1 MISSVE
7 GQRLRDRLVEDG
19 FVTVPD
25 ILTGADLTRW
35 RAVAERL
42 LAARGDK
49 HASIFKAQGSMIRTI
64 ADPEFA
70 DLVAHP
76 ATLAV
81 LAAMGWA
88 PTHTDGYLI
97 SKPPGGVRLFWH
109 YDWFAWD
116 DPVSYAN
123 QPGQIF
129 AMYYLQDTRPENG
142 CLRVI
147 PGSHR
152 RPNALHRL
160 LGEPHGAALTAAENM
175 AAPEFSTRPD
185 EVDVVVQAG
194 DLVLGDARLL
204 HAAHANSSA
213 ERRSLIT
220 LLVSARFR
228 CSSGVDPGGD
238 DRQGASS
245 GRRLSG
251 SGAGQARSAL
261 AGVRRRGGTAPAHRL
276 AASGSVINRVTSL
289 MIVSPA
295 MPTSHRLPIGAWA
308 WALSQGAL
316 PV

>member
-1 MISSVE
+1 
-7 GQRLRDRLVEDG
+7 
-19 FVTVPD
+19 
-25 ILTGADLTRW
+25 
-35 RAVAERL
+35 
-42 LAARGDK
+42 
-49 HASIFKAQGSMIRTI
+49 
-64 ADPEFA
+64 
-70 DLVAHP
+70 
-76 ATLAV
+76 
-81 LAAMGWA
+81 MGWA

-152 RPNALHRL
+152 RPNPLHRL

-220 LLVSARFR
+220 LWYQPDFAALPESIQAAMIAKVHRPGEDYPAAARVR
-228 CSSGVDPGGD
+228 L
-238 DRQGASS
+238 DRLWPVYEGEAAPHPRTVWQPPVASS
-245 GRRLSG
+245 I
-251 SGAGQARSAL
+251 A
-261 AGVRRRGGTAPAHRL
+261 
-276 AASGSVINRVTSL
+276 
-289 MIVSPA
+289 
-295 MPTSHRLPIGAWA
+295 
-308 WALSQGAL
+308 
-316 PV
+316 